1 MPWTTSFIA
10 ALLRDTPVIR
20 FLFVGAGA
28 AWDALLLEAVQQ
40 HLDNVMFVPAQSQ
53 RLPVQPR
60 QGKIYATRSPF

>member
-28 AWDALLLEAVQQ
+28 AGYPLKAGQWGVGQ
-40 HLDNVMFVPAQSQ
+40 V
-53 RLPVQPR
+53 R
-60 QGKIYATRSPF
+60 